1 MIRLTKILKLYPVFL
16 KQINVRN
23 MSAKSNT
30 FPYLFESKELVE
42 KLKYSKK
49 KDLILS
55 SEKLYI
61 DNIHN
66 LITPKNF
73 KCMDDINLFTNT
85 VILATKFGQSL
96 DTIEKS
102 FCESFI
108 IYMDNHVRDMTAD
121 EAIST
126 LVALNLLNVPL
137 CHPVNQNLCIRIANL
152 LKG

>member
-1 MIRLTKILKLYPVFL
+1 MIRFTKTLKLYPVFL
-16 KQINVRN
+16 KQINFRN

-42 KLKYSKK
+42 KLKYSRK
-49 KDLILS
+49 KDLLLS
-55 SEKLYI
+55 I
-61 DNIHN
+61 DNIN
-66 LITPKNF
+66 NSITPKKF

-85 VILATKFGQSL
+85 VILATKFGQSF
-96 DTIEKS
+96 DAIEKT

-108 IYMDNHVRDMTAD
+108 IYMNNHVRDMTAD

-137 CHPVNQNLCIRIANL
+137 CHPVNQNLCIKIANL